1 MLLQHDQD
9 LVVETNTACRINEV
23 DNTMKFAKRIETQ
36 KAAHW
41 ATVHRL
47 VAEKESQGTPVIRL
61 ASGNPDLPTPP
72 QVVETLRESILD
84 PLYHRYPFTYR
95 TDVHHAV
102 ATYYQNRFGVSLD
115 SGSEV
120 ITFSGS
126 QEGISDIGLALLEPG
141 DIGLVT
147 DPAYGSYAHATEF
160 AGAAV
165 FSLPLT
171 ADNGFLP
178 DLDHI
183 PADILEKARVLW
195 IGYPHNPTGAIAPLS
210 FFEKAV
216 AFAREHDL
224 IVVHDN
230 AYAEICY
237 DGYVAPSFLEVEGAK
252 AVGIE
257 LNTLSKSHNM
267 AGWRFGMVVGHR
279 EIIEALR
286 LVETNH
292 SMGLF
297 GPVQLADIE
306 AITSDQSWLAERNAT
321 YQQRRDILVA
331 GLSAAGLTVSV
342 PKATLYVWAKIPD
355 RFAGDGFD
363 FSKLILEQTAV
374 WIDSGPFYGE
384 GGKRYI
390 RGTVTVEDEVLK
402 EAMGRLQGLS
412 Y

>member
-1 MLLQHDQD
+1 
-9 LVVETNTACRINEV
+9 
-23 DNTMKFAKRIETQ
+23 MKFAKRIDSQ

-47 VAEKESQGTPVIRL
+47 VAEKEAQGTPVIRL

-72 QVVETLRESILD
+72 KIVETLRESILD

-102 ATYYQNRFGVSLD
+102 ATYYQNRFGVLLD
-115 SGSEV
+115 PENEV
-120 ITFSGS
+120 TTFSGS

-147 DPAYGSYAHATEF
+147 DPAYGSHARATEF

-165 FSLPLT
+165 FSLPLS
-171 ADNGFLP
+171 AKNGFLP
-178 DLDHI
+178 DLESI
-183 PADILEKARVLW
+183 PANILEKARVLW

-216 AFAREHDL
+216 AFARAHDL

-237 DGYVAPSFLEVEGAK
+237 DGYVAPSFLAIEGAK

-257 LNTLSKSHNM
+257 LYTLSKSHNM
-267 AGWRFGMVVGHR
+267 AGWRFGMAVGNQ
-279 EIIEALR
+279 EIIQALR
-286 LVETNH
+286 LVGINH

-297 GPVQLADIE
+297 GAVQLAAIE
-306 AITSDQSWLAERNAT
+306 AMTSDQSWLAERNAI
-321 YQQRRDILVA
+321 YQRRRDIIVE
-331 GLSAAGLTVSV
+331 GLCAAGLTVSV

-390 RGTVTVEDEVLK
+390 RCTVTVEEEVLK
-402 EAMGRLQGLS
+402 EAMRRLKGLD

>member
-1 MLLQHDQD
+1 
-9 LVVETNTACRINEV
+9 
-23 DNTMKFAKRIETQ
+23 MKFAKRIESQ

-47 VAEKESQGTPVIRL
+47 VAEKESQGTSVIRL

-72 QVVETLRESILD
+72 EIVETLRESILE
-84 PLYHRYPFTYR
+84 PVYHRYPFTYG
-95 TDVHHAV
+95 TDIHNAV

-115 SGSEV
+115 PEREV

-147 DPAYGSYAHATEF
+147 DPAYGSYALATEF

-171 ADNGFLP
+171 AENRFLP
-178 DLDHI
+178 DLDRI

-195 IGYPHNPTGAIAPLS
+195 IGYPHNPTGAVAPLA
-210 FFEKAV
+210 FFEKTV
-216 AFAREHDL
+216 AFAREYDI

-237 DGYVAPSFLEVEGAK
+237 DGYVAPSFLALEGAK

-267 AGWRFGMVVGHR
+267 AGWRVGMAVGNQS
-279 EIIEALR
+279 IIQALR
-286 LVETNH
+286 LVGINH

-297 GPVQLADIE
+297 GPVQLA
-306 AITSDQSWLAERNAT
+306 AIKAMISDQSWLSERNAT
-321 YQQRRDILVA
+321 YQRRRDIIVE
-331 GLSAAGLTVSV
+331 GLCAAGLTVAV

-363 FSKLILEQTAV
+363 FSKLVLEQTAV

-390 RGTVTVEDEVLK
+390 RCTVTVDDEVLK
-402 EAMGRLQGLS
+402 AAMERLQGLD